1 MRHGDDSA
9 DAGPNQIPLLSIC
22 IPTCNRP
29 AQLRNS
35 LLSIVGD
42 AAFKSR
48 QDIEIV
54 ITDNSD
60 GDETR
65 IVVDSIRRE
74 CGGRFIYVKNNGNIG
89 LMNITKAIST
99 GRGRYRKVINDTAI
113 WQGGVL
119 GALVDAVVR
128 LLDTRGLIFFNNSS
142 QGSRALEEFS
152 NIDRF
157 VSTVSLSSTW
167 IGGFGVWDGEV
178 EEFSSVFEGCASEL
192 IPHTYYIL
200 REISNGR
207 SCHIISGDC
216 FRVQYGGRK
225 GGYNLADV
233 FGFSYLK
240 YLKKF
245 GVSSGLI
252 ETERRYSFNHVL
264 KYQFNHE
271 YDFYKINIYES
282 LGVYSSIPDFIGAVW
297 RCRNAF
303 ISQIKDLGGVEPGT
317 IWKFMN
323 PHNETFLLGRGSPL
337 NIFAGVHSYG
347 VINTLSWGS
356 ENESI
361 YVGNYVSIAD
371 EVVFIMGGDHPYDGF
386 STFPI
391 KVKFLGYPQEARS
404 KGGLRIL
411 DDVWI
416 GYGATILSGVTVG
429 QGAVVAA
436 RTIVTKDVEPYSIVA
451 GNPARLIGYRFD
463 EVVRNKLLS
472 VDYFK
477 VTRQLL
483 EQLGESAYDTVTAEN
498 VDAIV
503 RRLSAE
509 G

>member
-1 MRHGDDSA
+1 MGHVNDSA
-9 DAGPNQIPLLSIC
+9 GGNSSQKPLLSIC
-22 IPTCNRP
+22 IPTCDRP

-42 AAFKSR
+42 AVFKSR

-54 ITDNSD
+54 ITDNSA
-60 GDETR
+60 GDETKS
-65 IVVDSIRRE
+65 VVDSMRLE
-74 CGGRFIYVKNNGNIG
+74 FGGRCIYVKNKGNIG
-89 LMNITKAIST
+89 VMNIPKAIST
-99 GRGRYRKVINDTAI
+99 GRGSYRKIINDTVI
-113 WQGGVL
+113 WREGVL
-119 GALVDAVVR
+119 RTLVDAIVR
-128 LLDTRGLIFFNNSS
+128 LFDARGFIFFNNSS
-142 QGSRALEEFS
+142 QGSKALGEGT

-157 VSTVSLSSTW
+157 VSTVSINSTW

-178 EEFSSVFEGCASEL
+178 DDFVSVFEEYASEL

-200 REISNGR
+200 REICNGR
-207 SCHIISGDC
+207 SCNIISGDC
-216 FRVQYGGRK
+216 FLIQYGGRK
-225 GGYNLADV
+225 GGYNLAEV
-233 FGFSYLK
+233 FGLNYLK

-252 ETERRYSFNHVL
+252 EIERRNSFNHVL
-264 KYQFNHE
+264 KYQFSHE
-271 YDFYKINIYES
+271 YDFYKTSIYES
-282 LGVYSSIPDFIGAVW
+282 LGVYSGISDFIGAVW
-297 RCRNAF
+297 RYRNAF
-303 ISQIKDLGGVEPGT
+303 ISQIKDLGGVESSA
-317 IWKFMN
+317 IWRFMN
-323 PHNETFLLGRGSPL
+323 PHNGTFLSGSGAPL
-337 NIFAGVHSYG
+337 NVFVGAHSYG
-347 VINTLSWGS
+347 VINARSWGA
-356 ENESI
+356 ENESLYI
-361 YVGNYVSIAD
+361 GNYVSIAD
-371 EVVFIMGGDHPYDGF
+371 EVVFIMGGNHPYDGF

-404 KGGLRIL
+404 KGGIRIL

-436 RTIVTKDVEPYSIVA
+436 RTVVTKDVEPYSIVA

-463 EVVRNKLLS
+463 EAVRNKLLC

-509 G
+509 E